1 MIINTIREQI
11 KTAMF
16 AKDSATLGL
25 LRLVLGTAQQDG
37 NESDVNVE
45 AILRKMIKSNQQTID
60 YIKYD
65 HDLTLSLTKEN
76 TLLDS
81 FLPKSMS
88 VEDIKSYI
96 TENSLDVKSQSNVG
110 AAVGVVMKG
119 LKGKTVQGGDVKKAI
134 EEIRSC

>member
-11 KTAMF
+11 KKAMI
-16 AKDSATLGL
+16 AKDSTTLGL

-37 NESDVNVE
+37 DESDVNVE
-45 AILRKMIKSNQQTID
+45 AIIRKMIKSNLQTID
-60 YIKYD
+60 YIKHD
-65 HDLTLSLTKEN
+65 HDLALSLTKEN

-88 VEDIKSYI
+88 VEDVKAYI
-96 TENSLDVKSQSNVG
+96 LENNLDVKSQSNVG